1 MQGYEATGQSFM
13 YVARGLGSCLGLW
26 LGGRAMDTIGPRIM
40 YRVSACVALVGCSA
54 FAWVVF
60 CCPTTASE
68 PSSSSGRRSELVL
81 VPTEDDTDE
90 SMMDPSFIDDEE
102 SSSLQGESSVE
113 LTELGGT
120 AALNR

>member
-68 PSSSSGRRSELVL
+68 PSSSSRRSELVL
-81 VPTEDDTDE
+81 VPTEDDTDG
-90 SMMDPSFIDDEE
+90 SMMDPSLIENEE
-102 SSSLQGESSVE
+102 SSLQVESSVE
-113 LTELGGT
+113 LAELGGT
-120 AALNR
+120 AAFNR